1 MLMEEETLANRVK
14 HFCSEVW
21 DSICLLG
28 EGLTDVSVWSVVF
41 RTWSVKFYVLAMLY
55 VAYLL
60 GVSPW
65 ATIILPITP
74 LFTLWLWVQWKR
86 ERNYWALIL
95 GPQKEWNIDK
105 VLKEYTEL
113 LEKQKK
119 RKQRKLVEPP
129 AKRVFSIF
137 MLNSL

>member
-1 MLMEEETLANRVK
+1 M
-14 HFCSEVW
+14 
-21 DSICLLG
+21 LG